1 MDTSDLKTV
10 IKSYRDAL
18 EAQKQASEANIENQR
33 KLDYATIM
41 SRANK
46 AGMMYSN
53 FPERSKIQYQT
64 STYLPA
70 LQNVYNTY
78 QTGQQKLREN
88 AIKYANQI
96 KSLDD
101 AIADLNAG
109 SIVSSNAY

>member
-1 MDTSDLKTV
+1 MDTSEFDTV
-10 IKSYRDAL
+10 LKSYRDAL
-18 EAQKQASEANIENQR
+18 EAQKQASEAALENQR
-33 KLDYATIM
+33 NNDFATIM
-41 SRANK
+41 ARANK

-64 STYLPA
+64 STYLPS
-70 LQNVYNTY
+70 LQKVYTTY

-96 KSLDD
+96 KSLDE

-109 SIVSSNAY
+109 SIIGSSAY